1 MNILSGGNAPA
12 IKQKNC
18 QRIAMNMPWNAG
30 SLSKELASS
39 EVLAGGN
46 KMPAVI
52 KTRKLAP
59 WKGEGNQGGM
69 IKADKGEQA
78 AASIATRQPAVLKRK
93 RRNFALKVV
102 GVVGGL
108 FPPFWPIYLGGW
120 LFWRNKLPQKS
131 MRLVNKGIKALEK
144 GQTGVALKHLQDAH
158 YLNPANNDALY
169 WLGMLLTE
177 QNRHEEAIDALSLV
191 SERVPGLQE
200 VETAL
205 VDAYVTTNEPEAAVY
220 HAQRL
225 LEIAP
230 YHPGTPIKLADAF
243 ALAGRRDLAIDALK
257 RAPLHKRSLT
267 RALKE
272 THYRL
277 GSLYEQEGDN
287 VLALTHFKLVYAT
300 DVTFKDVKARLESL
314 ESSQG

>member
-1 MNILSGGNAPA
+1 MPAVVKTRKMAPWAEERNQSGI
-12 IKQKNC
+12 IKADQ
-18 QRIAMNMPWNAG
+18 G
-30 SLSKELASS
+30 ELAS
-39 EVLAGGN
+39 
-46 KMPAVI
+46 P
-52 KTRKLAP
+52 
-59 WKGEGNQGGM
+59 
-69 IKADKGEQA
+69 
-78 AASIATRQPAVLKRK
+78 SIATRQPAAMKRK
-93 RRNFALKVV
+93 RRSVVLKVV
-102 GVVGGL
+102 GVVLGL
-108 FPPFWPIYLGGW
+108 FPPMWPVYFGGW
-120 LFWRNKLPQKS
+120 LYWRNKLPQKS

-205 VDAYVTTNEPEAAVY
+205 VDAYVTTNDSEAAVF

-230 YHPGTPIKLADAF
+230 YHPGTPLKLADAF
-243 ALAGRRDLAIDALK
+243 ELADRPDLAIDALK

-277 GSLYEQEGDN
+277 GSLYEQAGNETQA
-287 VLALTHFKLVYAT
+287 VKHFKLVYAT

-314 ESSQG
+314 ESSQ